1 MPRRLALRTQ
11 LEATDRQDPTTYR
24 TQSCNHALLNRN
36 TLLPVLRQYLYRCA
50 TSPNSPQKQRTR
62 QSLSTCTRYWKL
74 CAGQL
79 WKRWFCGRL
88 GLYNSL
94 REFSPYFL
102 VFWGH
107 EDTNATSRAA
117 FSPLEH
123 VITREVR
130 WASCI
135 ALLHECRQ
143 CEVQISWTLYF
154 VIWIN
159 QC

>member
-1 MPRRLALRTQ
+1 M
-11 LEATDRQDPTTYR
+11 
-24 TQSCNHALLNRN
+24 
-36 TLLPVLRQYLYRCA
+36 
-50 TSPNSPQKQRTR
+50 
-62 QSLSTCTRYWKL
+62 
-74 CAGQL
+74 
-79 WKRWFCGRL
+79 
-88 GLYNSL
+88 YNSL
-94 REFSPYFL
+94 REFSPDFL

-123 VITREVR
+123 VISREVR
-130 WASCI
+130 WASFI

-154 VIWIN
+154 VVRIN